1 MKAIGPLYRAI
12 SPSYFTFGSHAAM
25 FVGFTPGV
33 AEIAEPYINPK
44 YGKIFKIRDN
54 GFEGH
59 SQAHS
64 VLEGANIIEG
74 HRRAGYI
81 TLGTGAVGWFN
92 PNSATGAV
100 LSSNFDEFYFP
111 GDSVSLREQLVWL
124 FQKIEDYKG
133 RSIFAFLN
141 VGETHVPYYIKGA
154 AWDPAYNPCIP
165 FGANNDRKEC
175 ERRQIACVEFVDECL
190 ADLIDCFSAGTTII
204 CADHARLLMRPPL
217 PSMATMAQ
225 KCKWRRP
232 FRLLSRLTASR
243 SGWANSTRQ
252 SSRG

>member
-1 MKAIGPLYRAI
+1 
-12 SPSYFTFGSHAAM
+12 M

-165 FGANNDRKEC
+165 FGANNDRQEC
-175 ERRQIACVEFVDECL
+175 ERRQIACVEFVDQSL
-190 ADLIDCFSAGTTII
+190 ADLLDCFAAGTTII